1 MPGPNSQAAYE
12 ANLQAGSIFS
22 DHPAAGVWESLQ
34 GGCAATWEKPT
45 MESRSEDN
53 PRGSAPTSSPAW
65 NSTIIENT
73 GTTKGNGLYDSSLP
87 NH

>member
-1 MPGPNSQAAYE
+1 MPGPNSQSPYE
-12 ANLQAGSIFS
+12 GNLQGSFS
-22 DHPAAGVWESLQ
+22 DHPRSNKWADEVGP
-34 GGCAATWEKPT
+34 CATWESAT
-45 MESRSEDN
+45 MESRSMDN

-73 GTTKGNGLYDSSLP
+73 GTTKGGSGASYDSSLP